1 MDYSWFIVGI
11 LGCIVG
17 VALYPIM
24 KREAQKDGMDNITVK
39 GFISSLLLVIL
50 GLVLIVRE
58 LSKTV

>member
-1 MDYSWFIVGI
+1 MDSSWFIVGI